1 MFLVVCCMAVYEWPW
16 EQQQKV
22 KVCTALKNCGYL
34 NSEQNDELS
43 RIGQKVEM
51 YQKLSPSE
59 EMYIKSLIKEF
70 GYCLNVS

>member
-1 MFLVVCCMAVYEWPW
+1 MAVYEWPW
-16 EQQQKV
+16 EQQQI

-43 RIGQKVEM
+43 RIGPKVEM

-59 EMYIKSLIKEF
+59 EMYIKSLIKDF

>member
-1 MFLVVCCMAVYEWPW
+1 MAVFEWPW
-16 EQQQKV
+16 EQQQQV

-43 RIGQKVEM
+43 RIGPKVEM

-59 EMYIKSLIKEF
+59 EMYIKSLIEKF

>member
-1 MFLVVCCMAVYEWPW
+1 MAVYEWPW
-16 EQQQKV
+16 EQQQQV

-43 RIGQKVEM
+43 RIGPKVEM

-59 EMYIKSLIKEF
+59 EMYIKSSIEKF

>member
-1 MFLVVCCMAVYEWPW
+1 MFLVICCMAVYEWPW
-16 EQQQKV
+16 EQQQQV
-22 KVCTALKNCGYL
+22 KVCTALKNCVYL

-43 RIGQKVEM
+43 RIGSKVDLH
-51 YQKLSPSE
+51 QKLSPSE